1 MRTKGLNEHMRGLV
15 NAWVP
20 QPWKAGRH
28 TGYVYGL
35 YSHRAG
41 LELKASYIF
50 VCGAEIAII

>member
-1 MRTKGLNEHMRGLV
+1 MNEHMRGLV

-50 VCGAEIAII
+50 VCGVEIAII